1 MESNPN
7 YINPVDFNIIL
18 QSIPLLHIRKWDDK
32 DIQYLLKILYHMALR
47 PSEGIKLHKENFDL
61 KNRTVYL
68 GETKTSMSDKA
79 IIPRVFHEDL
89 AAWLET
95 KEDGPLFENLQY
107 RTLWV
112 WLKRLGKML
121 NIEAWSDGNRVREQ
135 ELTVGHI
142 FRKSWGK
149 DMLDQLGYDKIDV
162 ISTHLRHKKA
172 SMTFDYYLKGNIA
185 KVKDTI

>member
-7 YINPVDFNIIL
+7 YINQADFEIIL

-32 DIQYLLKILYHMALR
+32 DIEYLLKILYHMALR
-47 PSEGIKLHKENFDL
+47 PSEGIILHKESFNL

-79 IIPRVFHEDL
+79 IIPKVFMDDL
-89 AAWLET
+89 AQWLET
-95 KEDGPLFENLQY
+95 KEEGELFVNLKY

-121 NIEAWSDGNRVREQ
+121 NIEAWSDGNRLREK
-135 ELTVGHI
+135 ELTVGYI

-149 DMLDQLGYDKIDV
+149 DMINQLGYDKMDV

>member
-1 MESNPN
+1 MQSNPN

-79 IIPRVFHEDL
+79 IIL
-89 AAWLET
+89 
-95 KEDGPLFENLQY
+95 
-107 RTLWV
+107 
-112 WLKRLGKML
+112 
-121 NIEAWSDGNRVREQ
+121 RVR
-135 ELTVGHI
+135 
-142 FRKSWGK
+142 
-149 DMLDQLGYDKIDV
+149 
-162 ISTHLRHKKA
+162 
-172 SMTFDYYLKGNIA
+172 
-185 KVKDTI
+185 

>member
-1 MESNPN
+1 
-7 YINPVDFNIIL
+7 
-18 QSIPLLHIRKWDDK
+18 
-32 DIQYLLKILYHMALR
+32 
-47 PSEGIKLHKENFDL
+47 
-61 KNRTVYL
+61 
-68 GETKTSMSDKA
+68 
-79 IIPRVFHEDL
+79 
-89 AAWLET
+89 
-95 KEDGPLFENLQY
+95 
-107 RTLWV
+107 
-112 WLKRLGKML
+112 ML